1 MEQCKTKQ
9 NQNQNII
16 IIIIFLK
23 SIHVVKLQSLKTV
36 FLHSGPWFLVVA
48 FPLKGLEIF
57 SLFLHSETLLPPD
70 PFSLIDDTDPFFQKF
85 SLSSPY
91 LISLQLPH
99 WLEWLEET

>member
-1 MEQCKTKQ
+1 MRNKAKPKP
-9 NQNQNII
+9 NII

-23 SIHVVKLQSLKTV
+23 SIHVVKLQSLKMV

-48 FPLKGLEIF
+48 SLLKGLEIF

-70 PFSLIDDTDPFFQKF
+70 LFSLIDDTDPFFQKF
-85 SLSSPY
+85 SFSSPY